1 MKYEQVDF
9 EVYSP
14 RRKTYIESGSCS
26 NLTTAQARKLGIL
39 NKDKRRAHRST
50 HIELIQLRQHLYFNR
65 DSREQS
71 TKRRKCKNTRSS
83 LEVHE
88 WEESS

>member
-26 NLTTAQARKLGIL
+26 NLPTAQARKARFQQG
-39 NKDKRRAHRST
+39 
-50 HIELIQLRQHLYFNR
+50 
-65 DSREQS
+65 
-71 TKRRKCKNTRSS
+71 
-83 LEVHE
+83 
-88 WEESS
+88 